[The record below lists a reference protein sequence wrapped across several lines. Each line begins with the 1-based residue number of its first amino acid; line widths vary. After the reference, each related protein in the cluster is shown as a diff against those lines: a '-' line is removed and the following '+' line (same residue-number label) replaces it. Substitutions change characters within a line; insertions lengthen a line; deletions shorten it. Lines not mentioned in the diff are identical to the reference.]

1 MTKSQVPQKYEFT
14 AVTATLL
21 LSSMGENMSMW
32 LDEVPTAGTVVLPPD
47 PHALDGLGRNHSL
60 STALADLVDN
70 SIDAHATYVLIR
82 SVRQNGRLR
91 TLYVVDNG
99 DGIRPDSIDQAM
111 TVGKRREYTTT
122 DLGRF
127 GLGMKAASFSQA
139 RSMTVLSKA
148 CDLPAVGRR
157 WLLTE
162 DKQDFRCD
170 VVPPAF
176 ATAELERP
184 WVIPWTGH
192 GTVVRWDE
200 VTAFPSTDDPDR
212 VETFISH
219 TTTSV
224 AAHLGLVFH
233 RLLEKGTVKIGLN
246 VEDVEGR
253 SAGPR
258 SIVSALNPFGYLKSG
273 KAGYPKNLIAVT
285 GGYEIGLR
293 CHIWPGRSN
302 LPQFRLPG
310 GHPEQH
316 QGFYFYR
323 RDRLLQPGG
332 DWYGTVARHRG
343 LQLAR
348 VEINIDGDIAG
359 IFRMNPEKSR
369 VLAGSEFSSLVE
381 GALSEDGVTF
391 IGYLQTAEEKFRE
404 SRQRN
409 HNRRS
414 VIPPGK
420 GFAPQLRR
428 TIQDELPF
436 LAGEK
441 PIDVR
446 WIRMHGDEFFE
457 IDRDTRTLWLN
468 TKYRSATSGERHSV
482 NDAPLLK
489 ALLYLLVEDAFKG
502 EYLGVRDKDNIELW
516 QEILTAAA
524 KSEPYE

>member
-1 MTKSQVPQKYEFT
+1 MP
-14 AVTATLL
+14 A
-21 LSSMGENMSMW
+21 W
-32 LDEVPTAGTVVLPPD
+32 RDEVPTSGTVVLPPD

-60 STALADLVDN
+60 PTALADLVDN
-70 SIDAHATYVLIR
+70 SIDAHATHVLIR
-82 SVRQNGRLR
+82 SVRQNERMR

-99 DGIRPDSIDQAM
+99 DGIHPDSIDEAM
-111 TVGKRREYTTT
+111 TVGKRREYAIT

-148 CDLPAVGRR
+148 SGATAVGRR
-157 WLLTE
+157 WLLTD
-162 DKQDFRCD
+162 DKRDFRCD
-170 VVPPAF
+170 VVPSAF
-176 ATAELERP
+176 ATAELERA
-184 WVIPWTGH
+184 WDIPWSGH

-200 VTAFPSTDDPDR
+200 VTAFPTTDDHNR

-219 TTTSV
+219 TTTEV

-233 RLLEKGTVKIGLN
+233 RLLGNGTVNIGLD
-246 VEDVEGR
+246 VEDVDD
-253 SAGPR
+253 ATTGPR
-258 SIVSALNPFGYLKSG
+258 SAVSALNPFGYLRSG
-273 KAGYPKNLIAVT
+273 KAGYPKDLIAVT
-285 GGYEIGLR
+285 GGYKICFR

-310 GHPEQH
+310 GNPEQH

-323 RDRLLQPGG
+323 RDRLLQAGG
-332 DWYGTVARHRG
+332 DWYGIAARHRS

-348 VEINIDGDIAG
+348 VEIDIDDDIAR

-369 VLAGSEFSSLVE
+369 VLAGPEF
-381 GALSEDGVTF
+381 GARAEAARSEDGVAFTD
-391 IGYLQTAEEKFRE
+391 YLRVAEDKFHE
-404 SRQRN
+404 SRLRSRKR
-409 HNRRS
+409 HS

-436 LAGEK
+436 LVGEK
-441 PIDVR
+441 PIEVR
-446 WIRMHGDEFFE
+446 WRRLYRDDFFE

-468 TKYRSATSGERHSV
+468 VKYRGTASGGRHSV

-489 ALLYLLVEDAFKG
+489 ALLYLLVEDVFKG
-502 EYLGVRDKDNIELW
+502 EYLGPRDKDNIELW

-524 KSEPYE
+524 ESELYE